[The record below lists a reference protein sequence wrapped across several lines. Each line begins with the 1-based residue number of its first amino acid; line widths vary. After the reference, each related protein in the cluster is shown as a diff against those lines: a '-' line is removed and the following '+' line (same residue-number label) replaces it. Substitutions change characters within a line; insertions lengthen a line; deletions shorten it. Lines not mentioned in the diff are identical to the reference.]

1 MVLAVVLAAE
11 LLSAVAVFAAT
22 AADVVIAV
30 VAGEAAGAA
39 VSVVASA
46 AVAQAAG
53 VEAAEA
59 SAEAVQA
66 AGDSGS
72 IRIAPAPPALRVRT
86 QKLFEEV
93 GIRFNCSV
101 FECTNVD
108 VVVDDD
114 LLCNVH
120 AIRHWTCT

>member
-1 MVLAVVLAAE
+1 MVLAAE

-46 AVAQAAG
+46 AVARAAG

-66 AGDSGS
+66 AGSQRPNI
-72 IRIAPAPPALRVRT
+72 IRSASLS
-86 QKLFEEV
+86 
-93 GIRFNCSV
+93 CSRWI
-101 FECTNVD
+101 CS
-108 VVVDDD
+108 
-114 LLCNVH
+114 
-120 AIRHWTCT
+120 